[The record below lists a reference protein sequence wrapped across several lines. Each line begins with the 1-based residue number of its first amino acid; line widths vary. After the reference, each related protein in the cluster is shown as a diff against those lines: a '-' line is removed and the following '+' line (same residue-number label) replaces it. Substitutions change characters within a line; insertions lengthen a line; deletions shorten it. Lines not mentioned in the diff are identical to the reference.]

1 MPQPEGEKIMLH
13 NPDDLKYTKTHEW
26 ARTQDGMIEVGI
38 TDFAQHQLSDI
49 TYVELPELNRH
60 LDAGEEAVVVESIK
74 AASDVYAPI
83 AGTVVEVN
91 AALANTPEIINSDPF
106 GAGWIFRMNPDNADN
121 VESLMTA
128 EAYEANLPAEH

>member
-1 MPQPEGEKIMLH
+1 MLH

-26 ARTQDGMIEVGI
+26 VRTKDDVIEVGI

-83 AGTVVEVN
+83 AGTIVAVN
-91 AALANTPEIINSDPF
+91 ETLVNTPEVINSDPF
-106 GAGWIFRMNPDNADN
+106 GGGWIFRINPDHADN
-121 VESLMTA
+121 VSALLSA
-128 EAYEANLPAEH
+128 EAYEANLPTEH

>member
-1 MPQPEGEKIMLH
+1 MLH

-26 ARTQDGMIEVGI
+26 VRTKDGVIELGI

-60 LDAGEEAVVVESIK
+60 FDAGEEAVVVESIK

-83 AGTVVEVN
+83 AGTIVEIN
-91 AALANTPEIINSDPF
+91 EALAQAPEVINSDPF
-106 GAGWIFRMNPDNADN
+106 GAGWLFRMEPDNADD
-121 VESLMTA
+121 VDALLSA
-128 EAYEANLPAEH
+128 EAYEADLPSEH

>member
-1 MPQPEGEKIMLH
+1 MLH
-13 NPDDLKYTKTHEW
+13 NPEDLKYTKTHEW
-26 ARTQDGMIEVGI
+26 VRMKDGLIEAGI

-83 AGTVVEVN
+83 AGTIVEVN
-91 AALANTPEIINSDPF
+91 EALANTPEVINSDPF
-106 GAGWIFRMNPDNADN
+106 GAGWIFRMKPDNADD
-121 VESLMTA
+121 VDALLSA
-128 EAYEANLPAEH
+128 EAYEANLSTEH

>member
-1 MPQPEGEKIMLH
+1 MAH
-13 NPDDLKYTKTHEW
+13 SPDDLKYTKTHEW
-26 ARTQDGMIEVGI
+26 VRSKDGLIEVGI

-83 AGTVVEVN
+83 AGTIVEVN
-91 AALANTPEIINSDPF
+91 EALADTPEIINSDPF
-106 GAGWIFRMNPDNADN
+106 NAGWIFRMNPDNADDADALL
-121 VESLMTA
+121 SA
-128 EAYEANLPAEH
+128 EAYEADLPAEH

>member
-1 MPQPEGEKIMLH
+1 MPH

-26 ARTQDGMIEVGI
+26 ARAQDGMVEVGI
-38 TDFAQHQLSDI
+38 TDFAQRQLSDV

-60 LDAGEEAVVVESIK
+60 LEAGEEAVVVESIK

-91 AALANTPEIINSDPF
+91 TLLAKTPEIINSDPF
-106 GAGWIFRMNPDNADN
+106 GDGWIFRMNPDNVDN
-121 VESLMTA
+121 LESLMTA

>member
-1 MPQPEGEKIMLH
+1 MLH

-26 ARTQDGMIEVGI
+26 VRTQDGVIEIGI

-49 TYVELPELNRH
+49 TYVELPEQNRH

-83 AGTVVEVN
+83 AGTIVEVN
-91 AALANTPEIINSDPF
+91 EALAHAPEVINSDPF
-106 GAGWIFRMNPDNADN
+106 GAGWIFRMNPDHADD
-121 VESLMTA
+121 VDALLSA
-128 EAYEANLPAEH
+128 DAYEANLPTEH

>member
-1 MPQPEGEKIMLH
+1 MLH

-26 ARTQDGMIEVGI
+26 VRKKDGVIEAGI

-83 AGTVVEVN
+83 AGTIVEVN
-91 AALANTPEIINSDPF
+91 EALANTPEVINSDPF
-106 GAGWIFRMNPDNADN
+106 GAGWIFRMKPDHADD
-121 VESLMTA
+121 VDALLSA

>member
-1 MPQPEGEKIMLH
+1 MLH

-26 ARTQDGMIEVGI
+26 VRTKDGVIETGI

-49 TYVELPELNRH
+49 TYVELPEPNQH

-83 AGTVVEVN
+83 AGTIVEVN
-91 AALANTPEIINSDPF
+91 QALANSPEVMNSDPF
-106 GAGWIFRMNPDNADN
+106 GAGWLFRMEPDHADD
-121 VESLMTA
+121 VDALLSA
-128 EAYEANLPAEH
+128 EEYETNLPAEH

>member
-1 MPQPEGEKIMLH
+1 MLH
-13 NPDDLKYTKTHEW
+13 NYPDDLKYTKTHEW
-26 ARTQDGMIEVGI
+26 VRKQDDAIEAGI
-38 TDFAQHQLSDI
+38 TDFAQRQLSDI

-83 AGTVVEVN
+83 AGTIVEINEALIN
-91 AALANTPEIINSDPF
+91 APEVINSDPF
-106 GAGWIFRMNPDNADN
+106 GAGWLFKMKPDQMDDVDALLS
-121 VESLMTA
+121 V

>member
-1 MPQPEGEKIMLH
+1 MAH

-26 ARTQDGMIEVGI
+26 ARTKDDLIEAGI

-83 AGTVVEVN
+83 AGTIVEVN
-91 AALANTPEIINSDPF
+91 EALVNTPEIINSDPF
-106 GAGWIFRMNPDNADN
+106 GAGWIFRMNPDHADD
-121 VESLMTA
+121 VDALLSSD
-128 EAYEANLPAEH
+128 AYKAILPAEH

>member
-1 MPQPEGEKIMLH
+1 MLH

-26 ARTQDGMIEVGI
+26 VRTKDDAIEAGI

-83 AGTVVEVN
+83 AGTIVAVN
-91 AALANTPEIINSDPF
+91 ESLANTPEIINSDPF
-106 GAGWIFRMNPDNADN
+106 GAGWIFRMKPDNADD
-121 VESLMTA
+121 VDALLSA

>member
-1 MPQPEGEKIMLH
+1 MLH

-26 ARTQDGMIEVGI
+26 VRTKDDVIEVGI

-83 AGTVVEVN
+83 AGTIVEVN
-91 AALANTPEIINSDPF
+91 EALANTPEVINSDPF
-106 GAGWIFRMNPDNADN
+106 GAGWIFRMKPDNADD
-121 VESLMTA
+121 VDALLSA
-128 EAYEANLPAEH
+128 EAYEANLPSEH

>member
-1 MPQPEGEKIMLH
+1 MLH

-26 ARTQDGMIEVGI
+26 VRTKDGAIEAGI

-83 AGTVVEVN
+83 AGTIVEVN
-91 AALANTPEIINSDPF
+91 EALANTPEIINSDPF
-106 GAGWIFRMNPDNADN
+106 GAGWIFRMDPDHADDVN
-121 VESLMTA
+121 VLLSA
-128 EAYEANLPAEH
+128 EAYEADLPAEH

>member
-1 MPQPEGEKIMLH
+1 MLH

-26 ARTQDGMIEVGI
+26 VRTTDDVIEVGI

-83 AGTVVEVN
+83 AGTIVEVN
-91 AALANTPEIINSDPF
+91 EALVNTPEVINSDPF
-106 GAGWIFRMNPDNADN
+106 GAGWIFRMKPDHADD
-121 VESLMTA
+121 VDALLSA
-128 EAYEANLPAEH
+128 EAYAAKLPAEH

>member
-1 MPQPEGEKIMLH
+1 MLP

-26 ARTQDGMIEVGI
+26 VRMKAGVIEAGI

-83 AGTVVEVN
+83 AGTIVAVN
-91 AALANTPEIINSDPF
+91 EALADTPEIINSDPF
-106 GAGWIFRMNPDNADN
+106 GAGWIFRMNPDHADD
-121 VESLMTA
+121 VDALLSA
-128 EAYEANLPAEH
+128 EAYEADLSAEH